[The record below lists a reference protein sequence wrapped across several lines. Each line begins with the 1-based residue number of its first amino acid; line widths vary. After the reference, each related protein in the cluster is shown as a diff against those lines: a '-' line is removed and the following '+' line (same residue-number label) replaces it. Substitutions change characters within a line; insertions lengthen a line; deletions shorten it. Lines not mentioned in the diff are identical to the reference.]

1 MKLKKKVLVGG
12 SIVLVAAITT
22 AVVLVNNH
30 YKNSVSHITFTED
43 SLNKDHQ
50 LEIEYSNGE
59 ISPMEYVVTND
70 KVAVSS
76 SPEKIS
82 LNAVGETTVTYTL
95 QQGSKSNQIQC
106 EFVVKDTKAP
116 VITFFKDTVDT
127 DNMDAFDAQSNIQ
140 SVEDPVDGSLM
151 YLESEPEKIDDV
163 LGKRMYETGWYT
175 IVKNENSVS
184 VHACDIHGNVSEA
197 SYTVN
202 ISAVPTEQPTDTLLY
217 SYRPV
222 DLAGIDDPFNWN
234 QIDRSDWYYA
244 ECSYLSG
251 KYATAQ
257 EALQDV
263 VDHEN
268 ANGNTANVENEAR
281 IFCVTDAEGNVL
293 YYQAGFEE

>member
-30 YKNSVSHITFTED
+30 NKNSISNITFTEE

-116 VITFFKDTVDT
+116 VITFFNDTVDT

-197 SYTVN
+197 S
-202 ISAVPTEQPTDTLLY
+202 
-217 SYRPV
+217 
-222 DLAGIDDPFNWN
+222 
-234 QIDRSDWYYA
+234 
-244 ECSYLSG
+244 
-251 KYATAQ
+251 
-257 EALQDV
+257 
-263 VDHEN
+263 
-268 ANGNTANVENEAR
+268 
-281 IFCVTDAEGNVL
+281 
-293 YYQAGFEE
+293 